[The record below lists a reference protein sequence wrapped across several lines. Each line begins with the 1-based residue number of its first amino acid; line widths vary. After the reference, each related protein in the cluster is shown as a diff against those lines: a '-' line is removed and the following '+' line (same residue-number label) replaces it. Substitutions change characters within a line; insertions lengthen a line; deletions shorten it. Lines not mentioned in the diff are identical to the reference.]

1 MASTESP
8 NPKMEKT
15 QLEDTER
22 QNGQAP
28 ASNSVE
34 DLSDEHR
41 QYLMDRHGHLA
52 LEPVPSMDPADP
64 YNWPRSTR
72 QKKIINL
79 VLVAFHAM
87 MGTFTAAAI
96 QSAFV
101 DIAQDFDIEVQKA
114 SYLTSLVIAIL
125 GGAPLF
131 WRPLSNI
138 YGRRPI
144 FLISLICSLAGNIGC
159 GFSYS
164 YGTMALCRA
173 ITAFFI
179 SPAAAIGSAV
189 VQEMFFKTERATFMG
204 AWTIMVTLGVPI
216 APFIFGF
223 VALRVNYRWI
233 YYVLAITNAVQFV
246 LYLFLGPETLYR
258 RDFAVKPS
266 SPKLKK
272 QYFTFRRINPDPLS
286 WKDFVHPFIYFTK
299 PVVWI
304 PAMSYSMIFLWSNIM
319 PTIEIPQIFPAKYGF
334 NTQQVGLQFLS
345 FILGAIIGEQM
356 GGRMSDLW
364 MNHRRKQTGSP
375 PPAEHRLWLSYI
387 GQTFAIVGVI
397 VFLVQT
403 AATETYNITPL
414 VGTTIGAVGNQL
426 VTTVYITYA
435 VDCYREDA
443 AGVGVFITFVRQI
456 WGFIGPFWF
465 PQLIEAA
472 GMPGTAGVATGMM
485 VVFAVLPTLYLQF
498 RGRSLH

>member
-1 MASTESP
+1 
-8 NPKMEKT
+8 
-15 QLEDTER
+15 
-22 QNGQAP
+22 
-28 ASNSVE
+28 
-34 DLSDEHR
+34 LSDEHR
-41 QYLMDRHGHLA
+41 QYLMDRHGQLT

-64 YNWPRSTR
+64 YNWPKST
-72 QKKIINL
+72 KITNL

-101 DIAQDFDIEVQKA
+101 NIAEDFDIEVQQA

-125 GGAPLF
+125 GVAPLI
-131 WRPLSNI
+131 WRPLANI

-144 FLISLICSLAGNIGC
+144 FLISLICSMAGNIGC
-159 GFSYS
+159 GFSHS
-164 YGTMALCRA
+164 YAAMAVCRA

-189 VQEMFFKTERATFMG
+189 VSEMFFKQERATFMG
-204 AWTIMVTLGVPI
+204 AWTIMVTIGVPI
-216 APFIFGF
+216 APFLFGF
-223 VALRVNYRWI
+223 LALRVNYRWI
-233 YYVLAITNAVQFV
+233 YYVLAIVNAVQFL

-266 SPKLKK
+266 SPRLKK
-272 QYFTFRRINPDPLS
+272 SYFTFRRINPDPLTFN
-286 WKDFVHPFIYFTK
+286 DFVHPFIYFTK
-299 PVVWI
+299 PVVLF
-304 PAMSYSMIFLWSNIM
+304 PAVSYSMIFLWSNIM
-319 PTIEIPQIFPAKYGF
+319 PTLEIPQIFPKKYGF
-334 NTQQVGLQFLS
+334 NEQEVGLQFLS

-356 GGRMSDLW
+356 GGRLSDLW
-364 MNHRRKQTGSP
+364 MNHRRKKTGIAP
-375 PPAEHRLWLSYI
+375 PHEHRLWLSYI
-387 GQTFAIVGVI
+387 GQALAIIGVI

-403 AATETYNITPL
+403 AASKTWNITPL

-435 VDCYREDA
+435 IDCYKEDA

-472 GMPGTAGVATGMM
+472 GMAGTAGVATGMM
-485 VVFAVLPTLYLQF
+485 VVFSVLPTLVLQF
-498 RGRSLH
+498 AGRRWHHRSE

>member
-1 MASTESP
+1 
-8 NPKMEKT
+8 
-15 QLEDTER
+15 
-22 QNGQAP
+22 
-28 ASNSVE
+28 
-34 DLSDEHR
+34 
-41 QYLMDRHGHLA
+41 
-52 LEPVPSMDPADP
+52 
-64 YNWPRSTR
+64 
-72 QKKIINL
+72 
-79 VLVAFHAM
+79 M

-96 QSAFV
+96 QCAFV
-101 DIAQDFDIEVQKA
+101 DIAKDLDVEVQQA

-125 GGAPLF
+125 GGAPVL

-144 FLISLICSLAGNIGC
+144 FLISLICSMAGNIGC
-159 GFSYS
+159 GFCYS

-189 VQEMFFKTERATFMG
+189 VSEMFFKTERATFMG
-204 AWTIMVTLGVPI
+204 AWTIMVTIGVPV

-223 VALRVNYRWI
+223 VALRVDYRWI
-233 YYVLAITNAVQFV
+233 YYILAITNFVQFI

-272 QYFTFRRINPDPLS
+272 AYFSFRRINPDPLTFN
-286 WKDFVHPFIYFTK
+286 DFVHPFVYFTK
-299 PVVWI
+299 PVVLI
-304 PAMSYSMIFLWSNIM
+304 PTVAYSMIFLWSNIM
-319 PTIEIPQIFPAKYGF
+319 PTIEIPQIFPEKYGF

-345 FILGAIIGEQM
+345 FILGSIIGEQM
-356 GGRMSDLW
+356 GGRLSDTW
-364 MNHRRKQTGSP
+364 MNRRRKKIGAAP
-375 PPAEHRLWLSYI
+375 PPEYRLWI
-387 GQTFAIVGVI
+387 GYFGQALAITGVI

-414 VGTTIGAVGNQL
+414 IGTTIGAVGNQL

-456 WGFIGPFWF
+456 WGFIGPFW
-465 PQLIEAA
+465 
-472 GMPGTAGVATGMM
+472 
-485 VVFAVLPTLYLQF
+485 
-498 RGRSLH
+498 